1 MAKILK
7 KKNIQKEQTSAGIF
21 SSLSPMKKD
30 FLVIGFIYLVT
41 LVMFSDVVFRNEI
54 FSHSGDT
61 ASAQAITQA
70 GKILEETEHIEP
82 QWFPYIFSGMP
93 SFGSLMYLAKD
104 INYVE
109 IILKIVAKLFFF
121 FSDLSWMIMHFFV
134 GAVGVYLFVRYLGL
148 QHFSALI
155 SALTFLL
162 CPFIVGMGQAGHGSK
177 LMALSF
183 IPYLFLATQYVL
195 EKRNILS
202 LGILSVT
209 VGTLLLTNHVQIV
222 YYGFLCVGLFVLY
235 NLVYSF
241 RENKK
246 IAVTQS
252 GLFVA
257 AFIIGFAI
265 SAFIYLSTYEY
276 AQYSIR
282 GGGETGVSGGLNI
295 EYATNWSVHPLET
308 LTYLIPSFFGFQS
321 PFYWGWMPFTESSV
335 YIGVVPLLFA
345 AVALFFQRKKH
356 IVFFLSLTVILFFI
370 SFGKHFYLYNIM
382 FEYVPFFN
390 KFRAPQMI
398 LLLVPF
404 SLGIVA
410 AYGCDY
416 LFRKPEMRE
425 KLFKPLLSA
434 LGILAVILLIGFFLK
449 SSMFPSGSFT
459 KEGDER
465 QYNVEQI
472 AQLKTM
478 RFDMLKDDVIKFSL
492 IGIAGIALLL
502 LFSKN
507 IISPT
512 ILGGFILA
520 LFFIDMGVIDKH
532 YLQTYPNQQS
542 DEQFSPTQTIQFL
555 RQDTSVYRVFPIRQF
570 SSFDNS
576 WMYYGVQTIGGYSPA
591 KLKIYQEMVD
601 SCLYRGWDPQFPLN
615 MNIINMLN
623 VKYVIADGRL
633 PEEYFKIAFVD
644 QREKEIVFEN
654 PSYLQR
660 AFFVD
665 SLIVVDKSTMFQIM
679 NTESFNPKHT
689 AIVQQS
695 IEEKI
700 YQPLNAKVH
709 IIKQSAHRIELATQ
723 NAVSSLLVLSEI
735 YYPVGWKA
743 FVDGKETMILRTNSI
758 LRSIV
763 VPSGNHTIEFVYES
777 KVYQSGLLVSYI
789 GWVLAFFF
797 IGTGIYLL
805 TRKKKIEDSILF

>member
-1 MAKILK
+1 MAKIPK
-7 KKNIQKEQTSAGIF
+7 KKTNVKEQTPSGIF

-30 FLVIGFIYLVT
+30 FLVIGLIYLVT
-41 LVMFSDVVFRNEI
+41 VVMFSGVVFQNEI
-54 FSHSGDT
+54 FSDSGDT

-104 INYVE
+104 INYAEMVV
-109 IILKIVAKLFFF
+109 KGVAKLLFF
-121 FSDLSWMIMHFFV
+121 FSDLSWMIMHFFL

-148 QHFSALI
+148 RHFSALI
-155 SALTFLL
+155 SAITFLL

-177 LMALSF
+177 LMALSY
-183 IPYLFLATQYVL
+183 IPYLFLATQYVF
-195 EKRNILS
+195 EKRNLLS
-202 LGILSVT
+202 MGILSVT

-222 YYGFLCVGLFVLY
+222 YYGFMCVGLFAFY
-235 NLVYSF
+235 NLVFSF
-241 RENKK
+241 KEHRR
-246 IAVTQS
+246 IAIAQS
-252 GLFVA
+252 GFFVA

-276 AQYSIR
+276 SQYSIR
-282 GGGETGVSGGLNI
+282 GGGETGVSGGLNKD
-295 EYATNWSVHPLET
+295 YATNWSVHPLET
-308 LTYLIPSFFGFQS
+308 LTYFVPSFFGFQS

-335 YIGVVPLLFA
+335 YIGIVPLILAAIAIIFYRNKITIFFA
-345 AVALFFQRKKH
+345 ALSIFLLVISWGKFFF
-356 IVFFLSLTVILFFI
+356 IYDILFE
-370 SFGKHFYLYNIM
+370 YL
-382 FEYVPFFN
+382 PFFN

-404 SLGIVA
+404 TVGVVA
-410 AYGCDY
+410 AYGCEY
-416 LFRKPEMRE
+416 LFGKFELRE
-425 KLFKPLLSA
+425 KLLKPLMYALS
-434 LGILAVILLIGFFLK
+434 IFTVILFIGFFLK
-449 SSMFPSGSFT
+449 SSMFPTGSFT

-472 AQLKTM
+472 SQLRTM
-478 RFDMLKDDVIKFSL
+478 RFEMLKDDVIKFSL
-492 IGIAGIALLL
+492 IAIAGIVLLL
-502 LFSKN
+502 LFSKT
-507 IISPT
+507 IISQT
-512 ILGGFILA
+512 IFGASILIV
-520 LFFIDMGVIDKH
+520 FFIDMGVIDKH

-542 DEQFSPTQTIQFL
+542 EEQFPPTQTIHYL

-615 MNIINMLN
+615 MNVINMLN

-633 PEEYFKIAFVD
+633 PEEYFKIVFVD
-644 QREKEIVFEN
+644 QRKKEIVFEN
-654 PSYLQR
+654 PSYLPR

-665 SLIVVDKSTMFQIM
+665 TVIVADKSTMFQIM
-679 NTESFNPKHT
+679 NSESFNSKHT
-689 AIVQQS
+689 AIVQQN

-700 YQPLNAKVH
+700 YSPSDAEVRMKKH
-709 IIKQSAHRIELATQ
+709 SAHHIELTTR
-723 NAVSSLLVLSEI
+723 NSVSSLLVLSEI

-743 FVDGKETMILRTNSI
+743 LIDGKETPIIRTNSI

-763 VPSGNHTIEFVYES
+763 VPSGNHTIEFVYDS
-777 KVYQSGLLVSYI
+777 SVYQSGLLISYI
-789 GWVLAFFF
+789 GWIIAFVLVG
-797 IGTGIYLL
+797 IGIYL
-805 TRKKKIEDSILF
+805 RRQNEKREIP